1 MKNKYIVFLVSITS
15 AFVFLTMGNWV
26 WFYGYV
32 VGKALQTKGYVFE
45 PWLFERKLPIVSQ
58 FFFIYIFA
66 FPFWIF
72 SFTSIYYFKGPK
84 ACYKTLGISAMVF
97 FITAIIYTVSP
108 TYVGNLV
115 VYGHKQIADK
125 NGFIYNKIRI
135 MWDTG
140 IYLSACPSQHSSCSV
155 LIAFAFLFN
164 ENQRH
169 TNKNKV
175 WSRRLVSSL
184 VSVYSFLVCLSTF
197 LLKQHFFID
206 WLVSLSLCSFCW
218 ILCTQYPKANIFNKI
233 YAWLFSNFF
242 AFCGLNEKGVESIV
256 KPIARNKTFENISEY
271 SKKQRIWINIKYNM
285 LVYLVW
291 AILITTWILTI
302 TFGRGIKPDL
312 SST

>member
-1 MKNKYIVFLVSITS
+1 MKNKYVIFLVSITS

-45 PWLFERKLPIVSQ
+45 PWLFERNLPVVSQ

-97 FITAIIYTVSP
+97 FITAIIYTVAP

-125 NGFIYNKIRI
+125 DGFIYNKIRI

-155 LIAFAFLFN
+155 LIAFAKFKI
-164 ENQRH
+164 
-169 TNKNKV
+169 T
-175 WSRRLVSSL
+175 
-184 VSVYSFLVCLSTF
+184 
-197 LLKQHFFID
+197 LK
-206 WLVSLSLCSFCW
+206 
-218 ILCTQYPKANIFNKI
+218 
-233 YAWLFSNFF
+233 
-242 AFCGLNEKGVESIV
+242 
-256 KPIARNKTFENISEY
+256 
-271 SKKQRIWINIKYNM
+271 
-285 LVYLVW
+285 
-291 AILITTWILTI
+291 
-302 TFGRGIKPDL
+302 
-312 SST
+312 